1 MEKFFEK
8 YTTLYENDVITT
20 TVRISRAEDHAVWK
34 HSPPEFPSNVKLT
47 AACWCTGHNSEHRAR
62 FRTPGTIQNPTRAL
76 SRGFPGASHSPWPFC
91 PCRQL
96 RNVHTPQLPSLHRHA
111 NGGRERTRNL
121 PQGRVSWAGMRGQTA
136 WVSSLSS

>member
-47 AACWCTGHNSEHRAR
+47 AACSCTGHNSEHRAR
-62 FRTPGTIQNPTRAL
+62 FRTPPEH
-76 SRGFPGASHSPWPFC
+76 SVGASPAPVTVLGPSVHAANSGMFTPHSYPHFTDMQMEGEKEPGTC
-91 PCRQL
+91 P
-96 RNVHTPQLPSLHRHA
+96 
-111 NGGRERTRNL
+111 REEL
-121 PQGRVSWAGMRGQTA
+121 AGLG
-136 WVSSLSS
+136 